1 MLIIHQDYGFHVMR
15 TLFSMLFVAVALLS
29 IRETALACNVKK
41 GGIQKTYSFGFDSSS
56 GSMFLERI
64 NVED

>member
-1 MLIIHQDYGFHVMR
+1 MR